1 MRIMSL
7 SAEIRN
13 AAYDLFEAEG
23 ACTLDRIKEELNNR
37 GIQIEGNNA
46 AIRAAMSQLVR
57 KDKNVKRTGRG
68 CFEYTRNEENHD
80 GRFPVEER
88 KIAEVQDDDMIE
100 MDKLEKQALE
110 IIREAGEFDWIN
122 RSDEEVD
129 RIRKKVKR
137 VKKLIKTLQKECV
150 DYHISL
156 D

>member
-1 MRIMSL
+1 MSL

-13 AAYDLFEAEG
+13 TAYGLFDAEG
-23 ACTLDRIKEELNNR
+23 ACTLDKIKEELNNR
-37 GIQIEGNNA
+37 GIQMEGNNA

-68 CFEYTRNEENHD
+68 CFEYIRNEETRNEGFH
-80 GRFPVEER
+80 VEE

-137 VKKLIKTLQKECV
+137 VKKLIKTLQKECM

-156 D
+156 N